1 MKIKALVVDNN
12 PVLLR
17 AVSAILKQEGCDV
30 MTADTGLA
38 ALETLEDF
46 LPDIV
51 FTDLI
56 MPLVSG
62 EQLCRVLRNTD
73 KYQNIFIVVLSA
85 IVLEDKERIQRE
97 IACDLCIA
105 KGDLK
110 EIRSHLQEALTAYR
124 SYSSALHDHTHRLT
138 RIPAGLK
145 PSEVTSELLLE
156 KQHSATILANLE
168 EGILEL
174 SEQGKVVTVNT
185 AALNILG
192 IPEEKLIGSW
202 FGQMIDWG
210 DFRMPVEMW
219 ANAQLTK
226 QGMRSFLIGEE
237 KPLKV
242 NNRVVTA
249 SFTPVRERKSV
260 FGLCIFRDITRQFV
274 AEKYKREIDDAI
286 KLVKKMDAM
295 SCMAGGVA
303 HDFNN
308 LLTVICGNLDIIT
321 MFADRQTVGERMKL
335 VEQARKAA
343 MAAVDLTRQISGFSN
358 FGIISRKTVNFG
370 RLIEGAVNAFFRE
383 NGEMGTFT
391 CKGDIGDVSVDEEQI
406 SQAVANVLQNA
417 LEASFSRPAINVMVE
432 QLTFEKPQLM
442 SGQYVPAGQYA
453 HAVFRDSGTGIEQE
467 NLLRIFDPYYSTKER
482 GALKGMGLGLAIV
495 YSTLR
500 NHGGYVVVSSKSG
513 KGTEVSFYL
522 PVVPRF
528 QAGDGLAQD
537 GAIPQNVVVM
547 ESDHPMQEIAKVM
560 LTHLGYTVTV
570 VNNGDEL
577 LSEVARILDTG
588 LTKRSLV
595 VLVEISELDIE
606 SASELCHSL
615 KSLAP
620 GVTIVGMSGTIIG
633 PLMENC
639 QNLGFAGAL
648 SKPYTMDSLKHVLS
662 SALTRS
668 I

>member
-17 AVSAILKQEGCDV
+17 AVSAILKQEGCEV

-62 EQLCRVLRNTD
+62 EQLCRVLRNTE

-85 IVLEDKERIQRE
+85 IVLEDRERIQRE

-110 EIRSHLQEALTAYR
+110 EIRLHLQEALKAYH
-124 SYSSALHDHTHRLT
+124 SYSSALDDHQNRLT

-156 KQHSATILANLE
+156 KQHAATILANLE

-174 SEQGKVVTVNT
+174 SAQGKVVTVNS
-185 AALNILG
+185 AALKILG

-202 FGQMIDWG
+202 FGHMIDWG
-210 DFRMPVEMW
+210 DFRIPVEMW
-219 ANAQLTK
+219 TNAQLTK

-242 NNRVVTA
+242 NDRVVTA
-249 SFTPVRERKSV
+249 SFSPVRERDTV

-321 MFADRQTVGERMKL
+321 MFADRQTPEERMKL

-343 MAAVDLTRQISGFSN
+343 IAAVDLTRQISGFSN
-358 FGIISRKTVNFG
+358 FGIISRKTVNFR
-370 RLIEGAVNAFFRE
+370 RLIEGAVNAFFKDD
-383 NGEMGTFT
+383 GKQVTFT
-391 CKGDIGDVSVDEEQI
+391 CEDDIGDVSVDEEQI
-406 SQAVANVLQNA
+406 SQAVTNVLQNA
-417 LEASFSRPAINVMVE
+417 MEASSGRPAINVMVE
-432 QLTFEKPQLM
+432 QLTFAKPQLM
-442 SGQYVPAGQYA
+442 SGQYVPVGQYG
-453 HAVFRDSGTGIEQE
+453 HAVFRDSGKGVEQE
-467 NLLRIFDPYYSTKER
+467 KLLRIFDPYYSTKER

-495 YSTLR
+495 YSTMR
-500 NHGGYVVVSSKSG
+500 NHGGHVVVSSEAG

-522 PVVPRF
+522 PIIPCL
-528 QAGDGLAQD
+528 AGFGLAQGD
-537 GAIPQNVVVM
+537 TMPRNVVVM
-547 ESDHPMQEIAKVM
+547 EPDQPMQEIAKVM

-570 VNNGDEL
+570 ATNGDEL
-577 LSEVARILDTG
+577 LGQVARIQNGGSVKGSFL
-588 LTKRSLV
+588 
-595 VLVEISELDIE
+595 VLVEISEMDME
-606 SASELCHSL
+606 SACQLCNAL
-615 KSLAP
+615 NSLAP